1 MGEVIVIASGK
12 DGVGKTVLTVNLGA
26 VLAQNNHSV
35 VLMDLNFGSR
45 NLDIYLG
52 LENRIVYDL
61 VDVITG
67 VCRIKQAMVRD
78 RRFPNLFLISAPQS
92 RHKAS
97 VSPEQLQALCHELKK
112 VFDYIIIDAPA
123 GIGSGLALAVSP
135 ADRAVVVTVPE
146 YAAIRDTEIISDLL
160 ESKGIVNRSVVIN
173 KIIPELHQSGLVPDP
188 EEIAETLR
196 LPIAGLIAYDQNIHV
211 STNMGVPIAAAQ
223 GSYIARNLNEIGS
236 RILSRNL

>member
-1 MGEVIVIASGK
+1 MGEVIVVASGK

-26 VLAQNNHSV
+26 VLAQNKHSV

-61 VDVITG
+61 VDVVTG

-78 RRFPNLFLISAPQS
+78 RRFENLFLISAPQS
-92 RHKAS
+92 RQKAS
-97 VSPEQLQALCHELKK
+97 VSHKQLIALCQELKK
-112 VFDYIIIDAPA
+112 VFDFIIIDAPA
-123 GIGSGLALAVSP
+123 GIGSGLSLAISP

-160 ESKGIVNRSVVIN
+160 ESKGINQRSVVIN
-173 KIIPELHQSGLVPDP
+173 KIIPELYQSGLVPDP

-196 LPIAGLIAYDQNIHV
+196 LPIAGLIAYDQNIHI
-211 STNMGVPIAAAQ
+211 STNIGVPIAATQ
-223 GSYIARNLNEIGS
+223 ESYISQNLIEIGT
-236 RILSRNL
+236 RILSKS

>member
-1 MGEVIVIASGK
+1 M
-12 DGVGKTVLTVNLGA
+12 
-26 VLAQNNHSV
+26 
-35 VLMDLNFGSR
+35 
-45 NLDIYLG
+45 
-52 LENRIVYDL
+52 
-61 VDVITG
+61 
-67 VCRIKQAMVRD
+67 
-78 RRFPNLFLISAPQS
+78 
-92 RHKAS
+92 
-97 VSPEQLQALCHELKK
+97 
-112 VFDYIIIDAPA
+112 
-123 GIGSGLALAVSP
+123 
-135 ADRAVVVTVPE
+135 VVTVPE

-173 KIIPELHQSGLVPDP
+173 KIINELHQSGLVPDP